1 MIESNTYPVHLRLSG
16 QRVLVV
22 GGGNVAINKIAALRK
37 AGASIT
43 VVAPVIRDEIRAL
56 DDVVVIER
64 PYQRGEVASYRLAIT
79 CTDDAATNRQVF
91 EDGEAGGVLVNSADD
106 PENCR
111 FILPAAARQGD
122 LTITI
127 STAGRSPALATWLRR
142 RFEAEFDDRYSDLLD
157 LLAEVRAEVRA
168 HFGTS
173 EVRGWTAAL
182 DDGVPE
188 LVAAGQRSEAK
199 HRLHAHLGLTQP
211 EVVA

>member
-1 MIESNTYPVHLRLSG
+1 MIESNTYPVHLRLSR

-22 GGGNVAINKIAALRK
+22 GGGNVAINKIAGLGWAN
-37 AGASIT
+37 AAIT
-43 VVAPVIRDEIRAL
+43 VVAPEIRPEIRAL
-56 DDVVVIER
+56 DDVTIIER

-79 CTDDAATNRQVF
+79 CTDDSETNRQVF
-91 EDGEAGGVLVNSADD
+91 EDGEAAGVLVNSADD

-157 LLAEVRAEVRA
+157 LLAEVRAEVKS

-188 LVAAGQRSEAK
+188 LVASGDRAQAK
-199 HRLHAHLGLTQP
+199 QRLHSHLGLAEP